1 MYRLNMTAWL
11 IIVNQILFSTK
22 IRIRVKKNID
32 SSIELGIGI
41 TLNLGNAAAQ
51 VKVHL
56 PCISLTSL
64 RANPYWIWILG
75 LLWLTHPFQHFN
87 LLPKK
92 VYVKATW
99 YKRKWKDEPPRD
111 QTETVGP
118 FLLLTSTVQCWL
130 TFPKLSLTY

>member
-1 MYRLNMTAWL
+1 MYRLNMIAWL

-22 IRIRVKKNID
+22 IRIRVKQKKGKKKGGKKNID

-64 RANPYWIWILG
+64 RANPYWI
-75 LLWLTHPFQHFN
+75 
-87 LLPKK
+87 
-92 VYVKATW
+92 
-99 YKRKWKDEPPRD
+99 
-111 QTETVGP
+111 
-118 FLLLTSTVQCWL
+118 
-130 TFPKLSLTY
+130 